1 MENVGKSS
9 DERSFASCCVSA
21 RARSQGDHS
30 GSIFGIT
37 EKTAS
42 QKKYSPQAHSF
53 NYVYL
58 RARLLFIFDTRALA
72 SVCVC
77 VTCRLNLFISQ
88 NHKITKSQHMLHT
101 LYTLETKSNRPH
113 KKLVSDSYWP
123 RWTCGNR
130 NWQPKTKKP
139 NSAHKLIIFYNSYR
153 PEVWSLRYTGN
164 SVSIIKSFLMPKG
177 AYLFRGRPISSAS
190 NRTTQICS

>member
-1 MENVGKSS
+1 MATPRSAISQFASAPNVCTPRPNLLRLSHIFAYTMENVGKSS

-113 KKLVSDSYWP
+113 KKLVSDSY
-123 RWTCGNR
+123 
-130 NWQPKTKKP
+130 
-139 NSAHKLIIFYNSYR
+139 
-153 PEVWSLRYTGN
+153 
-164 SVSIIKSFLMPKG
+164 
-177 AYLFRGRPISSAS
+177 
-190 NRTTQICS
+190 